1 MQTSPNQKPK
11 PVPALN
17 VWAIASELGFIIA
30 IPLVLLILGGVKADR
45 YFNTTPLFIII
56 AILIAPVISGIA
68 IWRKIKTINS
78 TL

>member
-1 MQTSPNQKPK
+1 M
-11 PVPALN
+11 PALN

-30 IPLVLLILGGVKADR
+30 IPLVLLILVAVKTDR
-45 YFNTTPLFIII
+45 YFSTTPLFIIL

-78 TL
+78 NL